1 MTLDFPVSRK
11 TDASPS
17 IKIIALHL
25 NDRSLLFVLAPRC
38 PAATVCRYFHNVGF
52 VLGPVLTLLNTF
64 IIRCL
69 IMACPCTVPLSCS
82 TGLSH
87 FYWLFVL
94 FPGKE
99 GWHCPD
105 LLLPLLTITL
115 SFSLRLPLCFF
126 LPPISI
132 SLPLCLMQ
140 LQYNNSVWV
149 Q

>member
-1 MTLDFPVSRK
+1 MFAWRWTFQ
-11 TDASPS
+11 SPG
-17 IKIIALHL
+17 KQM
-25 NDRSLLFVLAPRC
+25 RLLRLKWLLCIWMIDLCCLFWP
-38 PAATVCRYFHNVGF
+38 PDDVCRYFHNVGF

-69 IMACPCTVPLSCS
+69 IMACLCAVPLSCS
-82 TGLSH
+82 TGLPH
-87 FYWLFVL
+87 FYLLFVL

-105 LLLPLLTITL
+105 LLLPPPTITL
-115 SFSLRLPLCFF
+115 SFSLLLPLCFF
-126 LPPISI
+126 LPPISS